1 MMFRIVWSVHA
12 FTLRSYLHE
21 RNMPAMKW
29 GLKVLQPVPALW
41 SQQACPWNKS
51 LLLCDLGFQFC
62 ILSLVSF
69 FFFSSPFLLLCPH
82 PNLVCL
88 LCAVAGCHLLFL
100 FWGMR
105 EPRRGHRFIAFNF
118 VKRQIKLSCEECSTL
133 LIWFYVCGGSY
144 PYGVRTLPSGLTSH
158 EVKKSY
164 AWNIN
169 LILY

>member
-1 MMFRIVWSVHA
+1 MH
-12 FTLRSYLHE
+12 L
-21 RNMPAMKW
+21 
-29 GLKVLQPVPALW
+29 LW
-41 SQQACPWNKS
+41 DPPFMRGICLPWNEAWRCWTCPCSVIPAGLS
-51 LLLCDLGFQFC
+51 LEQIIASLWLGFSVLHPF
-62 ILSLVSF
+62 LGVFLF
-69 FFFSSPFLLLCPH
+69 SPFLLLCPH

-88 LCAVAGCHLLFL
+88 LCAVTGCHLLFL

-105 EPRRGHRFIAFNF
+105 EPKGGHRFIAFNF
-118 VKRQIKLSCEECSTL
+118 VKMQIKLSYEECCAL

>member
-1 MMFRIVWSVHA
+1 MMFRIIRSVHA

-29 GLKVLQPVPALW
+29 GLKVLRPVPALW

-69 FFFSSPFLLLCPH
+69 FFFSFYFVMPPPQPCLPPLC
-82 PNLVCL
+82 C
-88 LCAVAGCHLLFL
+88 
-100 FWGMR
+100 
-105 EPRRGHRFIAFNF
+105 RRMPPSLPVLGHEGTKGGHRFIAFNF

-164 AWNIN
+164 TWNIN